1 MQAEYE
7 DSLHQAN
14 KSRSRSKKNKNLEN
28 MNIAT
33 NDSTYQVS
41 PRTYNT
47 LTNNTN
53 NRSISSTKKRNVSK
67 QFNSISAHKN
77 KFNEYTQLPML
88 KNMIR
93 NPSNESHEMDITFA
107 DDDEV

>member
-7 DSLHQAN
+7 EALHLAS
-14 KSRSRSKKNKNLEN
+14 KSRSRGKKNKRLEK
-28 MNIAT
+28 MAT
-33 NDSTYQVS
+33 NDTTYQIS

-47 LTNNTN
+47 VTNNTN
-53 NRSISSTKKRNVSK
+53 DRSMSSKNRNVSK

-88 KNMIR
+88 KNIIR
-93 NPSNESHEMDITFA
+93 NPSKEFHEMDITFA
-107 DDDEV
+107 DDDEI